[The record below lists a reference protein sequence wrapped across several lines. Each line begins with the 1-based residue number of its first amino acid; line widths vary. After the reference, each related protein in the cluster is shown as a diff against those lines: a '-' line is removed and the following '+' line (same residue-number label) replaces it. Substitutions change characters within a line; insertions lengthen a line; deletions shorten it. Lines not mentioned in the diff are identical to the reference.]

1 MDTPQHETIDQIIGR
16 VRGQDGVSPS
26 VTVTEITGGH
36 RVTITDASGTQT
48 FDIMDGSFFV
58 DDELDSTS
66 ENPAQN
72 KVIVAA
78 LGNKVDKNGTDRLM
92 TAAEGTKL
100 GALPTNDALQTA
112 LGGKI
117 PATEKGA
124 ASGVATLD
132 SNGKVPFAQL
142 PSVDATPTSG
152 SGNPVSSGGVYTALD
167 GKVDKVNGKGLSTED
182 YTTSEKTKL
191 SGIATGAQVNVIET
205 VKVNGTALTPDTNKA
220 IDVAVPTKTSDLTND
235 DSVVK
240 DASYVHTDNNY
251 TSAEKTKLSGIEAG
265 AQVNPGVATTTDAG
279 LMSATDKAKLDGIE
293 AQANKTVV
301 DDALSDSSTNPVQNK
316 VIKAALDEIT
326 GQIVPYFDGSTGEY
340 TNESIFRWLNIKRDG
355 LAYGVQIPKS
365 EATAMTKLGANA
377 AIERPT
383 LAIGSTPGTD
393 PYIGK
398 SPFFWMEV
406 NAYIDPDGT
415 AHVTAIKG
423 DENFSRHNQTWILTP
438 VLYEHI
444 ESDENYIYH
453 YISDTKLSG
462 YTVQPSGKLP
472 NGNLRP
478 FMLYAKYA
486 LGYQSGGIG
495 AGYAN
500 TITGLQPWCYDS
512 TKYNV
517 FPSHNGLISIFKT
530 AETGYSGRDTT
541 DDWYLSTMFAMKYG
555 TKNSQ
560 TYFKQCNSYYYSYAV
575 TVAEA
580 DTQRVI
586 ISKANAA
593 NLVLGSAVSVGA
605 NRNRASYKIVSI
617 EEYDSSNSAVNLD
630 MGTETITTDTAQQ
643 LHTQPWHTG
652 ACDMLETDGAAGSGD
667 KYPAMLQGIEFGLGM
682 YETMGNVIIK
692 SDGSTGWKVH
702 VNKDSRKEATTLTA
716 DYTDTGL
723 TLYANTAD
731 SWKYGLYLEEAEGMF
746 VPQGSTGSTSA
757 GLCDGQYTNKLS
769 TAGEREWRA
778 LGYLYVGGPAGLRY
792 LNAGAGLGGA
802 SWDIG
807 SRASANGRR
816 G

>member
-1 MDTPQHETIDQIIGR
+1 MATYTEHYNLKKPAATDYVNIEDLNGNMDVIDAALAGKADTADVSAKYTKPETGIPASDLAADVQTSIGKANTAL
-16 VRGQDGVSPS
+16 Q
-26 VTVTEITGGH
+26 
-36 RVTITDASGTQT
+36 AS
-48 FDIMDGSFFV
+48 DV
-58 DDELDSTS
+58 DEELSDTS
-66 ENPAQN
+66 E
-72 KVIVAA
+72 
-78 LGNKVDKNGTDRLM
+78 
-92 TAAEGTKL
+92 
-100 GALPTNDALQTA
+100 
-112 LGGKI
+112 
-117 PATEKGA
+117 
-124 ASGVATLD
+124 
-132 SNGKVPFAQL
+132 
-142 PSVDATPTSG
+142 
-152 SGNPVSSGGVYTALD
+152 
-167 GKVDKVNGKGLSTED
+167 
-182 YTTSEKTKL
+182 
-191 SGIATGAQVNVIET
+191 
-205 VKVNGTALTPDTNKA
+205 
-220 IDVAVPTKTSDLTND
+220 
-235 DSVVK
+235 
-240 DASYVHTDNNY
+240 
-251 TSAEKTKLSGIEAG
+251 
-265 AQVNPGVATTTDAG
+265 
-279 LMSATDKAKLDGIE
+279 
-293 AQANKTVV
+293 
-301 DDALSDSSTNPVQNK
+301 NPVQNK
-316 VIKAALDEIT
+316 AIKAALDKIAGT
-326 GQIVPYFDGSTGEY
+326 VVPYFDGSTGEY
-340 TNESIFRWLNIKRDG
+340 TNESISRWLSIKRDG

-365 EATAMTKLGANA
+365 TATAMTKLGANA

-383 LAIGSTPGTD
+383 LAIGSTPGAD

-398 SPFFWMEV
+398 SPFFWLEV

-517 FPSHNGLISIFKT
+517 FPSHNGLISIFNA

-541 DDWYLSTMFAMKYG
+541 DDWYLSTMFAMKYA

-560 TYFKQCNSYYYSYAV
+560 TYFKQCNSYYYSYNV

-580 DTQRVI
+580 DAQRVI
-586 ISKANAA
+586 ISKDNAA
-593 NLVLGSAVSVGA
+593 NLVPGSAVSVGA
-605 NRNRASYKIVSI
+605 NRNCQSYKIASI

-630 MGTETITTDTAQQ
+630 MGAETITTDTAQQ

-682 YETMGNVIIK
+682 NETMGNVIIK

-769 TAGEREWRA
+769 TAGEREWLA
-778 LGYLYVGGPAGLRY
+778 LGRLYTGGNAGLRC
-792 LNAGAGLGGA
+792 LAANSGLGNA
-802 SWDIG
+802 DWHIG

>member
-1 MDTPQHETIDQIIGR
+1 MATYTENYNLKKPATTDPVNINDLNGNADIID
-16 VRGQDGVSPS
+16 
-26 VTVTEITGGH
+26 
-36 RVTITDASGTQT
+36 
-48 FDIMDGSFFV
+48 
-58 DDELDSTS
+58 
-66 ENPAQN
+66 
-72 KVIVAA
+72 AA
-78 LGNKVDKNGTDRLM
+78 LAGKANSSDVDAKYTKPAGGIPATDLAADVQTSIGKAD
-92 TAAEGTKL
+92 TAV
-100 GALPTNDALQTA
+100 Q
-112 LGGKI
+112 
-117 PATEKGA
+117 ATEKGA
-124 ASGVATLD
+124 TNGVATLD
-132 SNGKVPFAQL
+132 GAGKVPAAQL
-142 PSVDATPTSG
+142 PSYVDDVIEGYYYNGAFYSDSAHTTLITAETGKIYVDIDSSKSYRYSGSAFYRIDEVTVDATPTAG
-152 SGNPVSSGGVYTALD
+152 SSNPVSSGGTHSALAD
-167 GKVDKVNGKGLSTED
+167 KVDKVTGKGLSTED
-182 YTTSEKTKL
+182 YTSTEKTKL
-191 SGIATGAQVNVIET
+191 AGIESGAEANAIEA
-205 VKVNGTALTPDTNKA
+205 VKVNGTPLTPDANKA
-220 IDVAVPTKTSDLTND
+220 VDVTVPTKTSDLQND
-235 DSVVK
+235 DYVVK
-240 DASYVHTDNNY
+240 DENY
-251 TSAEKTKLSGIEAG
+251 RHIT
-265 AQVNPGVATTTDAG
+265 
-279 LMSATDKAKLDGIE
+279 
-293 AQANKTVV
+293 V
-301 DDALSDSSTNPVQNK
+301 DDELSSTSENPVQNK
-316 VIKAALDEIT
+316 VVKAALDDLAGT
-326 GQIVPYFDGSTGEY
+326 IVPYFDGSTGEY
-340 TNESIFRWLNIKRDG
+340 TNESISRWLSIKRDG
-355 LAYGVQIPKS
+355 LAYGVQIAKS
-365 EATAMTKLGANA
+365 TATAITKLGANA
-377 AIERPT
+377 SIERPT
-383 LAIGSTPGTD
+383 LAIGSTPGAD

-423 DENFSRHNQTWILTP
+423 GENFSRHNQTWILTP

-530 AETGYSGRDTT
+530 VETGYSGRDTT
-541 DDWYLSTMFAMKYG
+541 DDWYLSTMFAMKYA

-560 TYFKQCNSYYYSYAV
+560 THFRQCNNYYYSYAV

-630 MGTETITTDTAQQ
+630 MGAETITTDTAQQ

-702 VNKDSRKEATTLTA
+702 VNKDSRNEATTLTA

-769 TAGEREWRA
+769 TAGEREWLA
-778 LGYLYVGGPAGLRY
+778 LGSLSDGGAAGLRCLRANY
-792 LNAGAGLGGA
+792 GLGYAG
-802 SWDIG
+802 WYIG

>member
-1 MDTPQHETIDQIIGR
+1 MADADNGRRIIDQE
-16 VRGQDGVSPS
+16 QAA
-26 VTVTEITGGH
+26 TVNPE
-36 RVTITDASGTQT
+36 D
-48 FDIMDGSFFV
+48 FFV
-58 DDELDSTS
+58 MDSSANGTRAVLFTIVTAAIETALNIATLRTTANGAMQKS
-66 ENPAQN
+66 VYDRNADGIVDNAAALEGHAAAYFATAEALTALRN
-72 KVIVAA
+72 KVGELAAGNYTAGQNVAADLAALDTALKNLDDAQARQLDDVRYTEAGVLQKKIGDQWTNIVAA
-78 LGNKVDKNGTDRLM
+78 D
-92 TAAEGTKL
+92 TAI
-100 GALPTNDALQTA
+100 TA
-112 LGGKI
+112 GGMN
-117 PATEKGA
+117 PATSGA
-124 ASGVATLD
+124 
-132 SNGKVPFAQL
+132 
-142 PSVDATPTSG
+142 
-152 SGNPVSSGGVYTALD
+152 VYTAVQAATAAVRLWIAPTED
-167 GKVDKVNGKGLSTED
+167 TATAAHAYERGAYFYLSGVLYRVTEEISIGDEISTATNVAATTVSEELTGLAESIVDVSQTIGDLSGTGIRGATVAAQLAALLEIVDLQGDDLTADIQAVDKKVD
-182 YTTSEKTKL
+182 
-191 SGIATGAQVNVIET
+191 
-205 VKVNGTALTPDTNKA
+205 A
-220 IDVAVPTKTSDLTND
+220 IINSL
-235 DSVVK
+235 
-240 DASYVHTDNNY
+240 
-251 TSAEKTKLSGIEAG
+251 
-265 AQVNPGVATTTDAG
+265 
-279 LMSATDKAKLDGIE
+279 
-293 AQANKTVV
+293 
-301 DDALSDSSTNPVQNK
+301 
-316 VIKAALDEIT
+316 
-326 GQIVPYFDGSTGEY
+326 PYFDSSIGEY
-340 TNESIFRWLNIKRDG
+340 TNESISRWLSIKRDG

-365 EATAMTKLGANA
+365 TATAMTKLGANA

-383 LAIGSTPGTD
+383 LAIGSTPGAD

-423 DENFSRHNQTWILTP
+423 DKNFSRHNQTWILTP

-478 FMLYAKYA
+478 FVLYAKYA

-541 DDWYLSTMFAMKYG
+541 DDWYLSTMFAMKYA

-593 NLVLGSAVSVGA
+593 NLVPGSAVSVGA
-605 NRNRASYKIVSI
+605 NRNRPSYKIVSI

-769 TAGEREWRA
+769 TAGEREWLA
-778 LGYLYVGGPAGLRY
+778 LGGLNGGGNAGLRS
-792 LNAGAGLGGA
+792 LNADNGLGGA
-802 SWDIG
+802 YWYFG

>member
-1 MDTPQHETIDQIIGR
+1 MATYTENYNLKKPATTDPVNINDLNGNADIID
-16 VRGQDGVSPS
+16 
-26 VTVTEITGGH
+26 
-36 RVTITDASGTQT
+36 
-48 FDIMDGSFFV
+48 
-58 DDELDSTS
+58 
-66 ENPAQN
+66 
-72 KVIVAA
+72 AA
-78 LGNKVDKNGTDRLM
+78 LAGKANSSDVDAKYTKPAGGIPATDLAADVQTSIGKAD
-92 TAAEGTKL
+92 TAV
-100 GALPTNDALQTA
+100 Q
-112 LGGKI
+112 
-117 PATEKGA
+117 ATEKGA
-124 ASGVATLD
+124 TNGVATLD
-132 SNGKVPFAQL
+132 GAGKVPAAQL
-142 PSVDATPTSG
+142 PSYVDDVIEGYYYNGAFYSDSAHTTLITAETGKIYVDIDSSKSYRYSGSAFYRIDEVTVDATPTAG
-152 SGNPVSSGGVYTALD
+152 SSNPVSSGGTHSALAD
-167 GKVDKVNGKGLSTED
+167 KVDKVTGKGLSTED
-182 YTTSEKTKL
+182 YTSTEKTKL
-191 SGIATGAQVNVIET
+191 AGIESGAEANAIEA
-205 VKVNGTALTPDTNKA
+205 VKVNGTPLTPDANKA
-220 IDVAVPTKTSDLTND
+220 VDVTVPTKTSDLQND
-235 DSVVK
+235 DYVVK
-240 DASYVHTDNNY
+240 DENY
-251 TSAEKTKLSGIEAG
+251 EHIT
-265 AQVNPGVATTTDAG
+265 
-279 LMSATDKAKLDGIE
+279 
-293 AQANKTVV
+293 V
-301 DDALSDSSTNPVQNK
+301 DDELSSTSENPVQNK
-316 VIKAALDEIT
+316 VVKAALDKIAGT
-326 GQIVPYFDGSTGEY
+326 VVPYFDSSIGEY
-340 TNESIFRWLNIKRDG
+340 TNESISRWLSIKRDG

-365 EATAMTKLGANA
+365 TATVMTKLGANA
-377 AIERPT
+377 AMGTPT

-398 SPFFWMEV
+398 GPFFWLEV

-415 AHVTAIKG
+415 AHVTAMKG
-423 DENFSRHNQTWILTP
+423 DENFNRQNQTWIMTP
-438 VLYEHI
+438 VLFERV

-530 AETGYSGRDTT
+530 VETGYSGRDTT
-541 DDWYLSTMFAMKYG
+541 DDWYLSTMFAMKYA

-560 TYFKQCNSYYYSYAV
+560 THFRQCNNYYYSYAV

-630 MGTETITTDTAQQ
+630 MGAETITTDTAQQ

-702 VNKDSRKEATTLTA
+702 VNKDSRNEATTLTA

-769 TAGEREWRA
+769 TAGECEWLA
-778 LGYLYVGGPAGLRY
+778 LGYLYHGGYAGLRY
-792 LNAGAGLGGA
+792 LYAGYGLGSA
-802 SWDIG
+802 AWAIG